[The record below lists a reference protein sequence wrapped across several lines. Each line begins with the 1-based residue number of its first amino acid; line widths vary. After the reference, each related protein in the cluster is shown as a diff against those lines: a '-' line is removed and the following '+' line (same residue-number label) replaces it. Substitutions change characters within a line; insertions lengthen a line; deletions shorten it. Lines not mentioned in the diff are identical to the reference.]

1 MDIEHSPG
9 FEIPDGEILYRYCRP
24 ESFPEDQPEIP
35 LGVFNDKEMSCDWA
49 YYQKNPSSSFHI
61 TEGRSL
67 IIAITITD
75 AIRNPTNPKRTGQV
89 VPDWHQNIVYDPILK
104 VDAYG
109 HEPNISHSLI
119 DGLKKWAVKEAL
131 RDSSEIINR

>member
-24 ESFPEDQPEIP
+24 ESFPEDQTEIP

-49 YYQKNPSSSFHI
+49 YYQKDPGSSYHI
-61 TEGRSL
+61 SEGRSL

-75 AIRNPTNPKRTGQV
+75 AIRNPTNPKRIGQIV
-89 VPDWHQNIVYDPILK
+89 KDWHQNIVFDPIFE
-104 VDAYG
+104 VDEYG

-119 DGLKKWAVKEAL
+119 NGLKKGAVLEAL
-131 RDSSEIINR
+131 RDNSEIVSR